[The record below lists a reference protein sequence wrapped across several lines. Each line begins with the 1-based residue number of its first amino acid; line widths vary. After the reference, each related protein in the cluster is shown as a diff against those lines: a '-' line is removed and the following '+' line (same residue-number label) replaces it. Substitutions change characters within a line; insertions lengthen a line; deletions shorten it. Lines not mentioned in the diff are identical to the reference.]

1 MLEIWVVQVSS
12 LWQYDTNSYK
22 HIFTPLCFV
31 VSQWNNLNPVI
42 LWSTVHIFSTGY
54 EPCWHLIFSESVS
67 ICIFWVICVFLCAY
81 IWVICLSLTSIQ
93 VHIHYLHLS
102 MADRAI
108 LATLQKLNSS
118 NWFEWK
124 KEAKT
129 FLLLAGLDRII
140 NAADIPTGSKAAE
153 WNSKD
158 HKVYTY
164 IFFLIEPNY
173 HASIIESK
181 SGQAWKKLVAKY
193 KKDSAPI
200 YMALCQQFY

>member
-1 MLEIWVVQVSS
+1 
-12 LWQYDTNSYK
+12 
-22 HIFTPLCFV
+22 
-31 VSQWNNLNPVI
+31 
-42 LWSTVHIFSTGY
+42 
-54 EPCWHLIFSESVS
+54 
-67 ICIFWVICVFLCAY
+67 
-81 IWVICLSLTSIQ
+81 
-93 VHIHYLHLS
+93 
-102 MADRAI
+102 MAERAI

-129 FLLLAGLDRII
+129 FLVLAGLDRII

-158 HKVYTY
+158 HKVYTC

-181 SGQAWKKLVAKY
+181 SGQEAWKKLVAKY
-193 KKDSAPI
+193 KKDNAPI
-200 YMALCQQFY
+200 YMALCQQFYSLTHDPTVSIIIFINVVLSIVQQLRAIGHKLDDLKISNKLLIGLHKSWAPVCTVLSLCEKSKKLDIEKITSALKQFKENESLMAAPGPPVKIE

>member
-1 MLEIWVVQVSS
+1 
-12 LWQYDTNSYK
+12 
-22 HIFTPLCFV
+22 
-31 VSQWNNLNPVI
+31 
-42 LWSTVHIFSTGY
+42 
-54 EPCWHLIFSESVS
+54 
-67 ICIFWVICVFLCAY
+67 
-81 IWVICLSLTSIQ
+81 
-93 VHIHYLHLS
+93 

-124 KEAKT
+124 KETKT

-158 HKVYTY
+158 HKVYIY

-173 HASIIESK
+173 HASIIKSK
-181 SGQAWKKLVAKY
+181 SGQEAWKKLVAKY
-193 KKDSAPI
+193 KKDSATI
-200 YMALCQQFY
+200 YMALCQQFYSLTHDPTVSIIIIINVVLSIVQQLRAIGHKLDDLKISNKLLIGLHKSWAPVCTVLSLCEKSKKFEIEKITSALKQFKENESLMAAPGPPVKIE